1 MLGSALIPAVLLF
14 IGGVLLPESPRYLV
28 EKGKVDEARDV
39 LKVLRTTTGEDPEQ
53 EIKEIQTV
61 TNQRQGGLKELFTVA
76 RSSVIAA
83 VGIMIFQ
90 QLVGIN
96 AVIYFLPQV
105 FMKGFN
111 FPAASAIWISV
122 GIGIVNFVVTIL
134 AYLIMDKVNR
144 KTILGSPFHGV
155 QLLGY

>member
-1 MLGSALIPAVLLF
+1 
-14 IGGVLLPESPRYLV
+14 
-28 EKGKVDEARDV
+28 
-39 LKVLRTTTGEDPEQ
+39 
-53 EIKEIQTV
+53 
-61 TNQRQGGLKELFTVA
+61 
-76 RSSVIAA
+76 
-83 VGIMIFQ
+83 MIFQ

-134 AYLIMDKVNR
+134 AYLITDKVNR
-144 KTILGSPFHGV
+144 KTILIFGSIVMGV
-155 QLLGY
+155 SLTALAIINFTLSISTASIPTMLLIAVYIFGFAISWGSNCLVINW